1 MGKKTSGLLAFVA
14 CAAALCLALVG
25 CASAP
30 KANPEEKF
38 LGYWE
43 LVSGTAAGEE
53 LSEDDVSQL
62 KDWGVNFIVHLDK
75 DGRAEMD
82 LFGQVDD
89 TTWDAEKATI
99 KVDDEVADLKVDGD
113 ELVLSQG
120 EDTPPRASRCPAPRP
135 SRMPSPRA
143 PAPAPPRTSC

>member
-1 MGKKTSGLLAFVA
+1 
-14 CAAALCLALVG
+14 
-25 CASAP
+25 
-30 KANPEEKF
+30 
-38 LGYWE
+38 
-43 LVSGTAAGEE
+43 
-53 LSEDDVSQL
+53 
-62 KDWGVNFIVHLDK
+62 
-75 DGRAEMD
+75 MD

-120 EDTPPRASRCPAPRP
+120 EDTPPRASRYPAPRP
-135 SRMPSPRA
+135 SRTPSPRA